1 MITGN
6 SAKLQIGVESTY
18 GTAATTTQEIQF
30 ISESLRRNLNKKDE
44 GVLTGG
50 RSTSKSATL
59 AKSTGGNLSFLAR
72 PDDLGYILG
81 CLLGVEATPALIA
94 PSTTAYKHTYTALK
108 VTDSA
113 RLPSLTV
120 KIDRIKD
127 IFVYAGVKI
136 DSVSFSAQ
144 PEDFLKLDV
153 SLFGKSE
160 TGSGTLATLTPSAL
174 KAFRFAWGSLTYKS
188 GTVGDITSIKLNYN
202 NNLVKNIQT
211 TGSGY
216 YYYEPDP
223 AARDIQV
230 ELEALYNTDVTAFET
245 AYSDDSLA
253 KLELTFTSE
262 EEADTV
268 KNIPYKLIF
277 TLNNVQ
283 ITDYYA
289 NVGGADA
296 IKAQIKAKAVEKGT
310 DELITVELHNTRS
323 TKYIS

>member
-30 ISESLRRNLNKKDE
+30 VSESLRKNLNKKDE

-50 RSTSKSATL
+50 RATSKVATL
-59 AKSTGGNLSFLAR
+59 AKSTGGNINFLAR
-72 PDDLGYILG
+72 PDDIGYILG
-81 CLLGVEATPALIA
+81 CLLGVEATPATIS
-94 PSTTAYKHTYTALK
+94 PSTTAYKHTFTALD
-108 VTDSA
+108 VTDSD

-120 KIDRIKD
+120 KIDRIND
-127 IFVYAGVKI
+127 VFVYDGVKI
-136 DSVSFSAQ
+136 DSVAFSAQ

-160 TGSGTLATLTPSAL
+160 AGGGTLASLTPSTL
-174 KAFRFAWGSLTYKS
+174 KAFRFAWGSLTYNS
-188 GTVGDITSIKLNYN
+188 DTVADITSIKLNYN

-211 TGSGY
+211 TGTGY

-230 ELEALYNTDVTAFET
+230 ELEALYTGDIDDFNT

-253 KLELTFTSE
+253 KLVLTFTSE
-262 EEADTV
+262 EEADTGN
-268 KNIPYKLIF
+268 KIKYKLIF
-277 TLNNVQ
+277 TLPNVQ

-296 IKAQIKAKAVEKGT
+296 IKAQIKAKAVENGT
-310 DELITVELHNTRS
+310 DELITVELHNKRS
-323 TKYIS
+323 TKYI

>member
-18 GTAATTTQEIQF
+18 GTAVTTTQEIQF

-50 RSTSKSATL
+50 RATSKVATL
-59 AKSTGGNLSFLAR
+59 SKSTGGNISILAR
-72 PDDLGYILG
+72 PDDIGYILG
-81 CLLGVEATPALIA
+81 CLLGVESTPTLIN
-94 PSTTAYKHTYTALK
+94 PSTTAYKHTYKALN
-108 VTDSA
+108 VTDSD

-120 KIDRIKD
+120 KIDRIND
-127 IFVYAGVKI
+127 TFVYDGVKI
-136 DSVSFSAQ
+136 DSVAFSAQ

-153 SLFGKSE
+153 VLFGQAE
-160 TGSGTLATLTPSAL
+160 AGSGSLASLSPSTL
-174 KAFRFAWGSLTYKS
+174 KAFRFAWGSLTYKNN
-188 GTVGDITSIKLNYN
+188 TVADITSIKLNYN

-230 ELEALYNTDVTAFET
+230 ELEALYNADVTDFET

-253 KLELTFTSE
+253 KLVLTFTSE

-268 KNIPYKLIF
+268 NNIKYKLIF
-277 TLNNVQ
+277 TLHNVQ
-283 ITDYYA
+283 ITDYSA
-289 NVGGADA
+289 NVAGADA
-296 IKAQIKAKAVEKGT
+296 IKAQIKAKAVENGT
-310 DELITVELHNTRS
+310 DELITVELHNKRS
-323 TKYIS
+323 TKYI